1 MQGDRMTATEFAST
15 PNSPRPF
22 RELRSRL
29 PLLAFA
35 LLLLVPIARVVAAQP
50 SDGEKP
56 AAPAAA
62 ATRGESAPKPPAA
75 SEANISDAERI
86 ARLKRTIQED
96 GATREQLQKELD
108 NPESEFQQAQTEFEK
123 IDTTRNNKLKEV
135 QKLKEQ
141 GKAAEAQTLEDELKV
156 LQKPWQLAKDRFQLA
171 IDEHKT
177 LQQNIATLQEKI
189 MQDTMALARLTG
201 DAPPPA
207 ATAPAVPSTVQAAEG
222 PAPSGSVPAAP
233 SSAETN
239 PAAAPTHA
247 APASPIAIGM
257 STAAAVDKDKGEQ
270 KPQSQLIAPPKPDS
284 RELRR
289 ARDEAEAKLRAARV
303 ASADAESIDSR
314 IQALERNLALER
326 QLRANARKMSDN
338 AHETERALASQVQRG
353 LVEGA
358 DPAEL
363 QELWRK
369 IGDAKTR
376 YRDAINESHE
386 RTDRIDGM
394 QGQLASLQTE
404 KHVAH
409 EIAQHK
415 KHEAELAERRVRDL
429 ENPFTI
435 HNLLHWAAGHALK
448 VVLILLGMY
457 VLRWFALIF
466 GRRIFNLVTR
476 RAAKLEGNF
485 VDVEARAN
493 TLASVFQHTASIVII
508 TGGILMVFKEVGI
521 DVTVL
526 MGGVAVFG
534 LAVAFGAQNLIKDY
548 FTGFMILL
556 ENQYSL
562 NDVVRIGDTSGQVE
576 QVTPRITVLRDIEGN
591 VHFIPNGEITTVTN
605 MTHGWSRAVFD
616 VGIAYKEDVDRV
628 MNVLIDLGQE
638 LRKDTYFGPMILENP
653 TMLGVDSLGESAVT
667 LKFFIKTR
675 PLKQWEIKREMHRRI
690 KNKFDSLRIE
700 IPFPHRTVYFQQV
713 GDAPLPT
720 SQLEDSYA
728 A

>member
-1 MQGDRMTATEFAST
+1 M
-15 PNSPRPF
+15 
-22 RELRSRL
+22 
-29 PLLAFA
+29 
-35 LLLLVPIARVVAAQP
+35 V
-50 SDGEKP
+50 
-56 AAPAAA
+56 
-62 ATRGESAPKPPAA
+62 
-75 SEANISDAERI
+75 
-86 ARLKRTIQED
+86 
-96 GATREQLQKELD
+96 
-108 NPESEFQQAQTEFEK
+108 
-123 IDTTRNNKLKEV
+123 
-135 QKLKEQ
+135 
-141 GKAAEAQTLEDELKV
+141 EAQMLEDELKT
-156 LQKPWQLAKDRFQLA
+156 LQKTWQLAKDRFQLA

-189 MQDTMALARLTG
+189 TQDTMALARLTG

-207 ATAPAVPSTVQAAEG
+207 ATAPVAPAHPAEG
-222 PAPSGSVPAAP
+222 APPTGTVPAAT
-233 SSAETN
+233 ATGETPP
-239 PAAAPTHA
+239 PAAATPAHA
-247 APASPIAIGM
+247 APLSPIP
-257 STAAAVDKDKGEQ
+257 TAAAIAPASDAKDKGDQ
-270 KPQSQLIAPPKPDS
+270 RSSVPSKPDS
-284 RELRR
+284 RELRQ
-289 ARDEAEAKLRAARV
+289 AREVAEAKLRAAKV
-303 ASADAESIDSR
+303 ASADADSIDSR
-314 IQALERNLALER
+314 TQALERNLALER
-326 QLRANARKMSDN
+326 QLRANARKMADN

-358 DPAEL
+358 DQAEL

-376 YRDAINESHE
+376 YRDAINESHD

-394 QGQLASLQTE
+394 QGQLANLQTE
-404 KHVAH
+404 KHAAQ
-409 EIAQHK
+409 EIAQRK
-415 KHEAELAERRVRDL
+415 RHEAELAERHVRDL

-435 HNLLHWAAGHALK
+435 HNLLHWAAGHSLK
-448 VVLILLGMY
+448 IVLILLGMY
-457 VLRWFALIF
+457 VLRWFALMF

-476 RAAKLEGNF
+476 RAARLEGNF

-562 NDVVRIGDTSGQVE
+562 NDVVRIGETSGQVE

-675 PLKQWEIKREMHRRI
+675 PLKQWEIKREMQRRI
-690 KNKFDSLRIE
+690 KNKFDLLKIE

-713 GDAPLPT
+713 GDGTLPT